1 MRRPDLRS
9 FLAACLI
16 VILAA
21 SLVGGAEVITAIT
34 KDQLK
39 GSLTKPRL
47 VIIDVRTVHDW
58 DASQWKIQGAQRQV
72 ASEVKEW
79 MGQYPK
85 DKVIVLYCASPN
97 QATSAG
103 VAQDLTSAGFK
114 NVAILE
120 GGWGEWALSEYP
132 IEKK

>member
-58 DASQWKIQGAQRQV
+58 DASQWKIQGAQRQSPDE
-72 ASEVKEW
+72 AKEW
-79 MGQYPK
+79 MGKYSK
-85 DKVIVLYCASPN
+85 DKNIVLYCA
-97 QATSAG
+97 
-103 VAQDLTSAGFK
+103 
-114 NVAILE
+114 
-120 GGWGEWALSEYP
+120 
-132 IEKK
+132 